1 LNILAL
7 GLRSL
12 SLRLGLMLA
21 VVGVIVFSATG
32 YLLHTELESV
42 LRADEETDLK
52 AKVQVTRSI
61 IDDVRSAADL
71 PMLKRR
77 LAAASMGGHYHW
89 SVWLV
94 DRDGR
99 VVFGGDPV
107 PRSIPADAQHIRIER
122 QDGVSLRGTT
132 YTVDDHPLL
141 PGVRVYIGM
150 DPRPRAIMLDRYD
163 ESSVIICILGVLVT
177 VILTFAATRSG
188 LRPILRLSGEA
199 AGITPDAL
207 SRRLTLPQESSELMP
222 LALRFNEVLDRMEQ
236 AWQQLEGFNADV
248 AHELRT
254 PLAIMISGAEMA
266 LSRERT
272 LPDLRE
278 VLESHLEELRALTH
292 MTNDMLFLAGAD
304 RGGLAEN
311 VARVSLRREALRVAD
326 FVEALIDERQQSMAI
341 EGEAEVMANATLVCR
356 AIVNLLTNGARHSQP
371 GAMLTVRIAPIPGG
385 ASLEVINPGPPIPEE
400 IQRRMFDRFWRGDS
414 ARVKI
419 GDRFGLGLAIVRA
432 VALMHGGHTFV
443 RCEGGKNHV
452 GFTLSSLRNGHHG
465 ANAAASAGAPVGAGL
480 PNT

>member
-1 LNILAL
+1 
-7 GLRSL
+7 
-12 SLRLGLMLA
+12 MLA
-21 VVGVIVFSATG
+21 VVGVVVFTATG
-32 YLLHTELESV
+32 YLLHKELEGV
-42 LRADEETDLK
+42 LRTDEETDLK
-52 AKVQVTRSI
+52 SRVQVTRSI
-61 IDDVRSAADL
+61 IDDARAAADL

-77 LAAASMGGHYHW
+77 LAAATMGGRYHW

-107 PRSIPADAQHIRIER
+107 PRGTPAGAQHIRIAR
-122 QDGVSLRGTT
+122 PDGVTLHGTT

-141 PGVRVYIGM
+141 PGMRVYIGM
-150 DPRPRAIMLDRYD
+150 DPRPRAMMLDRYD
-163 ESSVIICILGVLVT
+163 KSSVIICILGVLVT
-177 VILTFAATRSG
+177 VILSFAATRNG

-199 AGITPDAL
+199 AHINPDAL

-254 PLAIMISGAEMA
+254 PLAIMISGAELA

-272 LPDLRE
+272 LPELRE
-278 VLESHLEELRALTH
+278 VLESHLEELRALSH
-292 MTNDMLFLAGAD
+292 MTNDMLFLARAD

-311 VARVSLRREALRVAD
+311 VALVSLRREASRVAD
-326 FVEALIDERQQSMAI
+326 FVEALVDERRQSISI
-341 EGEAEVMANATLVCR
+341 EGEAEVMANAALVCR
-356 AIVNLLTNGARHSQP
+356 AIVNLLTNGSRHSQP
-371 GAMLTVRIAPIPGG
+371 GATLTVRIAQVRGG
-385 ASLEVINPGPPIPEE
+385 ASLEVINPGEPIPEE
-400 IQRRMFDRFWRGDS
+400 IRLRMFDRFWRGDS
-414 ARVKI
+414 SRVKV

-432 VALMHGGHTFV
+432 VALMHGGQTFV
-443 RCEGGKNHV
+443 RSEGGKNTI
-452 GFTLSSLRNGHHG
+452 GFTLSS
-465 ANAAASAGAPVGAGL
+465 APL